1 MAELD
6 KRTPQVGLRF
16 KNSDEVWQFWVAYGG
31 RSGFDVRKRYTN
43 YNKFDRKVISCRYV
57 CANEGHRRKVER
69 DHVAKCF
76 RPETRT
82 DCKTRMTITLD
93 RGEGNYEVTDVVLE
107 HNHLLHLHRK
117 YSR

>member
-16 KNSDEVWQFWVAYGG
+16 KNSDEAWQFWVAYGG

-43 YNKFDRKVISCRYV
+43 YSKFDRKVTSCRYV

-69 DHVAKCF
+69 DHVTKF
-76 RPETRT
+76 RPKIRT
-82 DCKTRMTITLD
+82 DCKAQITITLD
-93 RGEGNYEVTDVVLE
+93 
-107 HNHLLHLHRK
+107 
-117 YSR
+117 

>member
-6 KRTPQVGLRF
+6 KRTPQIGLRF
-16 KNSDEVWQFWVAYGG
+16 KNSDEAWQFWVPYGG

-43 YNKFDRKVISCRYV
+43 YNKFDCKVTSCRYV

-76 RPETRT
+76 RPKTRT
-82 DCKTRMTITLD
+82 DCKT
-93 RGEGNYEVTDVVLE
+93 
-107 HNHLLHLHRK
+107 
-117 YSR
+117 